1 MDAPVDAGHSWGMHD
16 AGSGAGARPDPDAT
30 ILDSAARHHGVVCR
44 SQLVRAGVPA
54 HAIDYRLQKGR
65 LRRLHRGVYGMG
77 PVPARYEREAAAVFA
92 CGDGAVL
99 SHRTAAALWELT
111 PAPARMA
118 PVDVASS
125 RRLRGP
131 RHGVRL
137 HLARGLSPD
146 EIGHHHGLPLTTPAR
161 TLLDLAASV
170 ARVELERA
178 LARGE
183 RNRALTHDVI
193 ETLLARHPG
202 RPGAPMLRALL
213 RAPGGPALTRS
224 EAESRFLELVR
235 KASVPDPET
244 NGMVEGLEVDF
255 AWRTER
261 LVVEIDGY
269 AHHADRAAFER
280 DRCRDGVLAAAGF
293 RVIRVTWRQ
302 LTTEPAMVLVRLA
315 QALTIGRRRGAFD
328 EDGVAR
334 EAPSSPADEK
344 VARGG
349 GPRRRK

>member
-1 MDAPVDAGHSWGMHD
+1 MLRPDHSPLEVLRRSVGFPSAMDALVDARHSWGMHD
-16 AGSGAGARPDPDAT
+16 AGSGAGARLDPDAT
-30 ILDSAARHHGVVCR
+30 ILEIAARQQGVVSR
-44 SQLVRAGVPA
+44 SQLLRAGVPE
-54 HAIDYRLQKGR
+54 HAIDYRMRKGR

-99 SHRTAAALWELT
+99 SHRTASALWELT
-111 PAPARMA
+111 PAPPRTALI
-118 PVDVASS
+118 DVASS

-131 RHGVRL
+131 RYGVRL
-137 HLARGLSPD
+137 HLAGGLSPD
-146 EIGHHHGLPLTTPAR
+146 EIGHRHGMPLTTPAR
-161 TLLDLAASV
+161 TLLDLAACG
-170 ARVELERA
+170 ARVEIERA

-183 RNRALTHDVI
+183 RTRALTHDVI

-235 KASVPDPET
+235 KASVPDPEA

-255 AWRTER
+255 AWRKER

-280 DRCRDGVLAAAGF
+280 DRRRDGVLAAAGF

-302 LTTEPAMVLVRLA
+302 LTREPARVLAQLA
-315 QALTIGRRRGAFD
+315 QALTIGRR
-328 EDGVAR
+328 
-334 EAPSSPADEK
+334 
-344 VARGG
+344 GG
-349 GPRRRK
+349 GIR